1 MAHAGAASRRKSEE
15 YIKDGRV
22 KVNEKIITDMG
33 VEIDPDKDRIYLD
46 GKKLTLEKKK
56 IYLILNK
63 PVGVVTTN
71 SDEKGRLNVVDLI
84 DVDKRIYPV
93 GRLDIDTTGLVL
105 LTNDGELAN
114 ILMHPKN
121 KITKTYIA
129 TVEGT
134 PNSKELNLLRNGL
147 NIRDLKTSK
156 AQVKILKNFQNDSII
171 KISIHE
177 GKNHQIKRMFA
188 YIGHRV
194 KKLKRISI
202 GNIKLDGLE
211 IGNYR
216 YLNDEEI
223 NYLEGLKWLQKRNIM
238 K

>member
-1 MAHAGAASRRKSEE
+1 
-15 YIKDGRV
+15 
-22 KVNEKIITDMG
+22 
-33 VEIDPDKDRIYLD
+33 
-46 GKKLTLEKKK
+46 
-56 IYLILNK
+56 
-63 PVGVVTTN
+63 
-71 SDEKGRLNVVDLI
+71 
-84 DVDKRIYPV
+84 
-93 GRLDIDTTGLVL
+93 
-105 LTNDGELAN
+105 
-114 ILMHPKN
+114 MHPKN

>member
-46 GKKLTLEKKK
+46 GKKLTLEEKK

-134 PNSKELNLLRNGL
+134 PNSEELNLLRNGL

-223 NYLEGLKWLQKRNIM
+223 NYLEGLK
-238 K
+238 

>member
-46 GKKLTLEKKK
+46 GKKLTLEEKK

-134 PNSKELNLLRNGL
+134 PNSEELNLLRNGL